1 MSIMKA
7 PFKKIRG
14 SITAPLGFRAAGIAA
29 GIKPNG
35 KEDLALIVSDRP
47 ATVAATFTTNQV
59 KAAPVKLDMQHV
71 RGGKARA
78 IVANS
83 GNANACTGNVGMIHA
98 RAMAVAVARRLG
110 CADNHVLVCSTGRI
124 GTPLPIV
131 KVEAGIKELLKKITR
146 QGAHD
151 AARAILTTDTFA
163 KEVAVKIA
171 AGARAVSIGGIAKG
185 AGMIHPR
192 MATMLSFITTDAA
205 VPRAA
210 LQRALTEA
218 VGQSFNRVS
227 VDGDTSTNDTV
238 ILLANGAAAAP
249 PTKEFQEAL
258 NFVCLELAKMIVRDG
273 EGVSKFVTVN
283 VRGAASDRNAEIAA
297 RSVANSV
304 LVKTSWYG
312 GDPNWGRIMDALGY
326 SRARVRE
333 EWVDIAYDGVPAVRR
348 GMPARTSLAK
358 LKKIVRQPTFTI
370 DVHLHLGHGQCTMH
384 TCDLTEKYVELNK
397 GE

>member
-1 MSIMKA
+1 MKA
-7 PFKKIRG
+7 PFKRIRG
-14 SITAPLGFRAAGIAA
+14 SITTPLGFRAAGIAA
-29 GIKPNG
+29 GIKSNG
-35 KEDLALIVSDRP
+35 KKDLALIVSDRP

-71 RGGKARA
+71 QGGRARA

-83 GNANACTGNVGMIHA
+83 GNANACTGSAGMVHA

-131 KVEAGIKELLKKITR
+131 KVEAGIKELLKKITLH
-146 QGAHD
+146 GAHD
-151 AARAILTTDTFA
+151 AAQAILTTDTFA
-163 KEVAVKIA
+163 KEVAVKIR
-171 AGARAVSIGGIAKG
+171 AGARTIRIAGIAKG

-205 VPRAA
+205 VPRAV
-210 LQRALTEA
+210 LQRALTKA
-218 VGQSFNRVS
+218 VEQSFNRVS

-238 ILLANGAAAAP
+238 ILLANGAAGAAP
-249 PTKEFQEAL
+249 IKEFQEAL

-283 VRGAASDRNAEIAA
+283 VRGAASDRDAGTAA

-304 LVKTSWYG
+304 LVKTSWCG

-333 EWVDIAYDGVPAVRR
+333 EWVDIAYGGVPAVRR
-348 GMPARTSLAK
+348 GMPARTPLAK

-370 DVHLHLGHGQCTMH
+370 DIHLHLGRGQCTMH

>member
-1 MSIMKA
+1 MMKTG
-7 PFKKIRG
+7 FIKIKG
-14 SITAPLGFRAAGIAA
+14 SVTAPLGFRAAGLAA

-35 KEDLALIVSDRP
+35 KKDLALIVSDRR
-47 ATVAATFTTNQV
+47 AIVAATFTTNQV

-71 RGGKARA
+71 KCGRAYA

-83 GNANACTGNVGMIHA
+83 GNANACTGRVGMIHA
-98 RAMAVAVARRLG
+98 EAMAAAVARRIG

-131 KVEAGIKELLKKITR
+131 KVEAGIKKLLKIVSR
-146 QGAHD
+146 HGGHD
-151 AARAILTTDTFA
+151 AAQAIMTTDTFA

-171 AGARAVSIGGIAKG
+171 VGRKTVRIGGIAKG
-185 AGMIHPR
+185 AGMIHPK

-205 VPRAA
+205 IPRAA
-210 LQRALTEA
+210 LQRALKAA
-218 VGQSFNRVS
+218 VNHSFNRVS

-238 ILLANGAAAAP
+238 ILLANGAAGSVP
-249 PTKEFQEAL
+249 MSEFQAAL
-258 NFVCLELAKMIVRDG
+258 NFVCAELAKMMVRDG

-283 VRGAASDRNAEIAA
+283 VHGAASERDAEIAA

-312 GDPNWGRIMDALGY
+312 GDPNWGRILAALGY

-333 EWVDIAYDGVPAVRR
+333 ELVDIAYDGVPAVRR
-348 GMPARTSLAK
+348 GMPAKTPLAQ
-358 LKKIVRQPTFTI
+358 LKKIVGQPAFRI
-370 DVHLHLGHGQCTMH
+370 DIRLHLGRGHCTMH